1 MLISPVRYAKAL
13 GTKAMEDLDGDTV
26 LAVSVIPLEVWGYL
40 TSDIQIH
47 L

>member
-13 GTKAMEDLDGDTV
+13 GTKAVEDLDRDTV
-26 LAVSVIPLEVWGYL
+26 LEVRMIPLEVWGYL